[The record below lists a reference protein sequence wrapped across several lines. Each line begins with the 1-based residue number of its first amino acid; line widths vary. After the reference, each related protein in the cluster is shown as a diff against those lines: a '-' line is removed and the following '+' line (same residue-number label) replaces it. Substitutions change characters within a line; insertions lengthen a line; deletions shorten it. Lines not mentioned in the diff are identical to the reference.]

1 MKKVLAVGMLVAAM
15 AAAGCGGSSTPAAP
29 KAEDLQKAKTQVVDQ
44 VNKMKADAQQLME
57 KLDTVKEKAEV
68 TMEKVQTELKKV
80 EQLAKENG
88 VEQKDIDAV
97 KAKLKEAM
105 AKLKKQN

>member
-15 AAAGCGGSSTPAAP
+15 AAAGCGGSTPAP
-29 KAEDLQKAKTQVVDQ
+29 KAAETPKASVADQ
-44 VNKMKADAQQLME
+44 VSKMKADAQQLME

-68 TMEKVQTELKKV
+68 TVEKVQTELKKV
-80 EQLAKENG
+80 EALAKENG

-97 KAKLKEAM
+97 KAKLQEAM
-105 AKLKKQN
+105 AKLKKNK

>member
-1 MKKVLAVGMLVAAM
+1 MKKVLAIGMLVAAM
-15 AAAGCGGSSTPAAP
+15 AAAGCGGSTPAAP
-29 KAEDLQKAKTQVVDQ
+29 KAEDVQKAKTQVVDQ

-57 KLDTVKEKAEV
+57 KLDTVKEQAQV
-68 TMEKVQTELKKV
+68 TVEKVQTELKKV

-97 KAKLKEAM
+97 KAKLQEAM
-105 AKLKKQN
+105 AKLKKNK